1 MSAAISSAHAVSG
14 SVATLRSRRAIQIR
28 AVRSIKDRAEAEK
41 PNFKGWK
48 DIDIKQVQLGTA
60 KIPSGIDEEVFC
72 SSLYQWANGLTTSGQ
87 NMPFALPQRVD
98 RLPSGFSMAF
108 LVSDPKGE
116 PGTFVSCGEI
126 IAEVVDHPLQ
136 EGQRVLII
144 NGTGQVMDK
153 GRLIDV
159 DTVMQTFP
167 NAIRNAVGMATKD

>member
-28 AVRSIKDRAEAEK
+28 AVRSIKVRAEAEK

-98 RLPSGFSMAF
+98 RLPSGFSMA
-108 LVSDPKGE
+108 LS
-116 PGTFVSCGEI
+116 
-126 IAEVVDHPLQ
+126 
-136 EGQRVLII
+136 LIHI
-144 NGTGQVMDK
+144 
-153 GRLIDV
+153 
-159 DTVMQTFP
+159 
-167 NAIRNAVGMATKD
+167 